1 MQQWHTH
8 TGMCLAQGAFSAF
21 IFLASHARRHICVYC
36 RGWEFSP
43 GANYWLFHLH
53 KGASV
58 RATLHPA
65 SESLSHSP
73 QLDASCLGWRWG
85 HRWCHLRHAL
95 PATEAPQQLL
105 LPLRRSFTGQGSQNL
120 SVVAWGSPFAHWTAA
135 PGTYPRADGLAD
147 HRGGLSSPEH
157 GPVFQV
163 WEQKSF
169 GSLQKNRSN
178 LMLRFHVTYTT
189 ACCRHSKYLL
199 SHETHPSAGGRL
211 FSAGFSS
218 GST

>member
-53 KGASV
+53 KRASV
-58 RATLHPA
+58 QATLHPA
-65 SESLSHSP
+65 SESLSHSL

-85 HRWCHLRHAL
+85 HRWCHLQHAL

-120 SVVAWGSPFAHWTAA
+120 SVVAWGPPFHIGWLLQQPTQ
-135 PGTYPRADGLAD
+135 GLTDSQTTGEACPA
-147 HRGGLSSPEH
+147 LSMAQS
-157 GPVFQV
+157 FR
-163 WEQKSF
+163 F
-169 GSLQKNRSN
+169 GSKNP
-178 LMLRFHVTYTT
+178 L
-189 ACCRHSKYLL
+189 AASKRTGAI
-199 SHETHPSAGGRL
+199 SCW
-211 FSAGFSS
+211 GFM
-218 GST
+218 